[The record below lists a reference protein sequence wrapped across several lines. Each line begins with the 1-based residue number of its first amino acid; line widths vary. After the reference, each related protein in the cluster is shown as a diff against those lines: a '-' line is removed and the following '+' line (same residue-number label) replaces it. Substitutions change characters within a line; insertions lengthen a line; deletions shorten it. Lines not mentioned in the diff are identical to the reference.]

1 MGEGQRGNV
10 NVNIPVD
17 IDLGM
22 YLIHEVPNILCC
34 CFIRAKKKTI
44 APES

>member
-22 YLIHEVPNILCC
+22 CLIHEVPNILCC